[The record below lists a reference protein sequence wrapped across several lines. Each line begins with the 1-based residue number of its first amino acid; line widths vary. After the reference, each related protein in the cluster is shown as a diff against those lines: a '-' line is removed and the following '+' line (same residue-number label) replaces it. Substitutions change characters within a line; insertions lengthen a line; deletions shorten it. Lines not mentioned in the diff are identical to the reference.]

1 MIKTLM
7 TAVFGTR
14 FDRERKRIQPIVDQI
29 HGHEERLKPLSEADL
44 KAQTA
49 RFRERVAERTGAVK
63 AELDEVREAK
73 HGCAD
78 PTERDQLEG
87 RFQEL
92 ETRYKK
98 ELAGTLDELL
108 PEAFAT
114 VREACRRL
122 VGTTVDVTGRE
133 LVWDMVPYDV
143 QLIGGVVLHQGRIAE
158 CLDWTG
164 RTPGNGQQLPGPAR
178 LSMDGP
184 RLQISGA
191 HRRLSR
197 RYRAILA

>member
-14 FDRERKRIQPIVDQI
+14 FDRERRRIQPVVDAI
-29 HGHEERLKPLSEADL
+29 HEEEERLKDLSEDQL

-49 RFRERVAERTGAVK
+49 RFRERLAERTGALK

-78 PTERDQLEG
+78 PEEREQLEQ
-87 RFQEL
+87 RFHEL
-92 ETRYKK
+92 ETAYKK
-98 ELAGTLDELL
+98 ELAAGLDELL

-122 VGTTVDVTGRE
+122 MGTTVSVTGHD
-133 LVWDMVPYDV
+133 LVWDM
-143 QLIGGVVLHQGRIAE
+143 GWSSESSASTRSRSSTR
-158 CLDWTG
+158 WT
-164 RTPGNGQQLPGPAR
+164 R
-178 LSMDGP
+178 S
-184 RLQISGA
+184 
-191 HRRLSR
+191 
-197 RYRAILA
+197 